1 VGTKWE
7 KLGSSRQFESLQ
19 ENNRTKSICQYC
31 TGLFNVSEIQNHL
44 QACKNS
50 FVDYNKRDRLKYYK
64 ELKDDQREKTF
75 QKYVAKYRVPF
86 CTYDFETR
94 VVDGMHKPFSY
105 SILLTFSI
113 QQKAKRF

>member
-1 VGTKWE
+1 LKVFGKQSH
-7 KLGSSRQFESLQ
+7 KVHLPILHR
-19 ENNRTKSICQYC
+19 
-31 TGLFNVSEIQNHL
+31 LFNVSEIQNHL

-105 SILLTFSI
+105 SILY
-113 QQKAKRF
+113 